1 MTNKEVI
8 EAYTKTKESLNPIL
22 DELQEMN
29 GFVSRNDIIEI
40 DRIRQALEKSQSFRD
55 RVYTPH
61 EIDYC
66 ESRNKGRYE
75 SYAGIYAAKEAFI
88 KALGTGMR
96 HGSWQDIEIGHDELG
111 APLIRLQD
119 TFKDIYETLGY
130 TDTHVSI
137 SHCKAYAM
145 STVILEGA

>member
-1 MTNKEVI
+1 
-8 EAYTKTKESLNPIL
+8 
-22 DELQEMN
+22 
-29 GFVSRNDIIEI
+29 
-40 DRIRQALEKSQSFRD
+40 
-55 RVYTPH
+55 
-61 EIDYC
+61 
-66 ESRNKGRYE
+66 
-75 SYAGIYAAKEAFI
+75 
-88 KALGTGMR
+88 MR

-130 TDTHVSI
+130 THTHVSI

>member
-1 MTNKEVI
+1 MK
-8 EAYTKTKESLNPIL
+8 L
-22 DELQEMN
+22 
-29 GFVSRNDIIEI
+29 GNDIIEI
-40 DRIRQALEKSQSFRD
+40 ERIRQAIERSSSFVE

-75 SYAGIYAAKEAFI
+75 SFAGIYAAKESFI

-96 HGSWQDIEIGHDELG
+96 HGSWQDIEIYHDELG

-119 TFKDIYETLGY
+119 TFKNIYETSGY
-130 TDTHVSI
+130 TNIHVSI
-137 SHCKAYAM
+137 SHCKEYAM

>member
-1 MTNKEVI
+1 MSR
-8 EAYTKTKESLNPIL
+8 YYLCFNPLYECIIIVLGYLAAIMIL
-22 DELQEMN
+22 
-29 GFVSRNDIIEI
+29 GNDIIEI
-40 DRIRQALEKSQSFRD
+40 ERIRQAIERSSSFVE

-75 SYAGIYAAKEAFI
+75 SFAGIYAAKEAFI

-96 HGSWQDIEIGHDELG
+96 HGSWQDIEIYHDELG

-119 TFKDIYETLGY
+119 TFKNIYETLGY
-130 TDTHVSI
+130 TNIHVSI
-137 SHCKAYAM
+137 SHCKEYAM

>member
-1 MTNKEVI
+1 MK
-8 EAYTKTKESLNPIL
+8 L
-22 DELQEMN
+22 
-29 GFVSRNDIIEI
+29 GNDIIEI
-40 DRIRQALEKSQSFRD
+40 ERIRQAIERSSSFVE

-61 EIDYC
+61 EIEYC

-75 SYAGIYAAKEAFI
+75 SFAGIYAAKEAFI

-96 HGSWQDIEIGHDELG
+96 HGSWQDIEIYHDELG

-119 TFKDIYETLGY
+119 TFKNIYEKSGCTQI
-130 TDTHVSI
+130 HVSI
-137 SHCKAYAM
+137 SHCKDYAM

>member
-1 MTNKEVI
+1 MK
-8 EAYTKTKESLNPIL
+8 L
-22 DELQEMN
+22 
-29 GFVSRNDIIEI
+29 GNDIIEI
-40 DRIRQALEKSQSFRD
+40 ERIRQAIERSSSFVK

-61 EIDYC
+61 EINYC

-75 SYAGIYAAKEAFI
+75 SFAGIYAAKEAFI

-96 HGSWQDIEIGHDELG
+96 HGSWQDIEIYHDELG

-119 TFKDIYETLGY
+119 TFKNIYETSGY
-130 TDTHVSI
+130 TNIHVSI
-137 SHCKAYAM
+137 SHCKEYAM

>member
-1 MTNKEVI
+1 MK
-8 EAYTKTKESLNPIL
+8 L
-22 DELQEMN
+22 
-29 GFVSRNDIIEI
+29 GNDIIEI
-40 DRIRQALEKSQSFRD
+40 DRIRCAIEKSKLFGN
-55 RVYTPH
+55 RVYTSH

-66 ESRNKGRYE
+66 ESRKKGRYE

-96 HGSWQDIEIGHDELG
+96 HGSWQDIEIYHNELG

-119 TFKDIYETLGY
+119 TFKEIYETLGY
-130 TDTHVSI
+130 TEIHVSI
-137 SHCKAYAM
+137 SHCKEYAM

>member
-1 MTNKEVI
+1 MK
-8 EAYTKTKESLNPIL
+8 L
-22 DELQEMN
+22 
-29 GFVSRNDIIEI
+29 GNDIIEI
-40 DRIRQALEKSQSFRD
+40 ERIRQAIERSSLFVE

-75 SYAGIYAAKEAFI
+75 SFAGIYAAKEAFI

-96 HGSWQDIEIGHDELG
+96 HGSWQDIEIYHDELG

-119 TFKDIYETLGY
+119 TFKNIYETLGY
-130 TDTHVSI
+130 TNIHVSI
-137 SHCKAYAM
+137 SHCKEYAM
-145 STVILEGA
+145 SMVILEGA

>member
-1 MTNKEVI
+1 MK
-8 EAYTKTKESLNPIL
+8 L
-22 DELQEMN
+22 
-29 GFVSRNDIIEI
+29 GNDIIEI
-40 DRIRQALEKSQSFRD
+40 ERIRQAIERSSSFVE

-75 SYAGIYAAKEAFI
+75 SFAGIYAAKEAFI

-96 HGSWQDIEIGHDELG
+96 HGSWQDIEIYHDELG

-119 TFKDIYETLGY
+119 TFKNIYETLGY
-130 TDTHVSI
+130 TNIHVSI
-137 SHCKAYAM
+137 SQCKEYAM

>member
-1 MTNKEVI
+1 MK
-8 EAYTKTKESLNPIL
+8 L
-22 DELQEMN
+22 
-29 GFVSRNDIIEI
+29 GNDIIEI
-40 DRIRQALEKSQSFRD
+40 ERIRQAIERSSLFVE

-75 SYAGIYAAKEAFI
+75 SFAGIYAAKEAFI

-96 HGSWQDIEIGHDELG
+96 HGSWQDIEIYHDELG

-119 TFKDIYETLGY
+119 TFKNIYDTLGY
-130 TDTHVSI
+130 TNIHVSI
-137 SHCKAYAM
+137 SHCKEYAM

>member
-1 MTNKEVI
+1 MK
-8 EAYTKTKESLNPIL
+8 L
-22 DELQEMN
+22 
-29 GFVSRNDIIEI
+29 GNDIIEI
-40 DRIRQALEKSQSFRD
+40 ERIRQAIERSSSFVE

-75 SYAGIYAAKEAFI
+75 SFAGIYAAKEAFI

-96 HGSWQDIEIGHDELG
+96 HGSWQDIEIYHDELG

-119 TFKDIYETLGY
+119 TFKNIYETLGY
-130 TDTHVSI
+130 TNIHVSI
-137 SHCKAYAM
+137 SHCKEYVM

>member
-1 MTNKEVI
+1 MK
-8 EAYTKTKESLNPIL
+8 L
-22 DELQEMN
+22 
-29 GFVSRNDIIEI
+29 GNDIIEI
-40 DRIRQALEKSQSFRD
+40 DRIRCAIEKSKSFRD
-55 RVYTPH
+55 HVYTSH

-66 ESRNKGRYE
+66 ESRKKGCYE

-96 HGSWQDIEIGHDELG
+96 HGSWQDIEIYHDELG

-119 TFKDIYETLGY
+119 IFKEIYETLGY
-130 TDTHVSI
+130 TEIHVSI
-137 SHCKAYAM
+137 SHCKEYAM

>member
-1 MTNKEVI
+1 MLGYLGAIMK
-8 EAYTKTKESLNPIL
+8 L
-22 DELQEMN
+22 
-29 GFVSRNDIIEI
+29 GNDIIEI
-40 DRIRQALEKSQSFRD
+40 ERIRQAIERSSSFVE

-75 SYAGIYAAKEAFI
+75 SFAGIYAAKEAFI

-96 HGSWQDIEIGHDELG
+96 HGSWQDIEIYHDELG

-119 TFKDIYETLGY
+119 TFKNIYETLGY
-130 TDTHVSI
+130 TNIHVSI
-137 SHCKAYAM
+137 SHCKEYTI

>member
-1 MTNKEVI
+1 MK
-8 EAYTKTKESLNPIL
+8 L
-22 DELQEMN
+22 
-29 GFVSRNDIIEI
+29 GNDIIEI
-40 DRIRQALEKSQSFRD
+40 ERIRQAIERSSSFVE

-66 ESRNKGRYE
+66 EGRNKGRYE
-75 SYAGIYAAKEAFI
+75 SFAGIYAAKEAFI

-96 HGSWQDIEIGHDELG
+96 HGSWQDIEIYHDELG

-119 TFKDIYETLGY
+119 TFKNIYETSGY
-130 TDTHVSI
+130 TNIHVSI
-137 SHCKAYAM
+137 SHCKEYAM

>member
-1 MTNKEVI
+1 MK
-8 EAYTKTKESLNPIL
+8 L
-22 DELQEMN
+22 
-29 GFVSRNDIIEI
+29 GNDIIEI

-66 ESRNKGRYE
+66 ESRKKGHYE

-96 HGSWQDIEIGHDELG
+96 HGSWQDIEIYHDELG

-119 TFKDIYETLGY
+119 TFKEIYETLGY
-130 TDTHVSI
+130 TDIHVSI
-137 SHCKAYAM
+137 SHCKEYAM

>member
-1 MTNKEVI
+1 MK
-8 EAYTKTKESLNPIL
+8 L
-22 DELQEMN
+22 
-29 GFVSRNDIIEI
+29 GNDIIEI
-40 DRIRQALEKSQSFRD
+40 ERIRQAIERSSLFVE

-66 ESRNKGRYE
+66 ESRNKGIYE
-75 SYAGIYAAKEAFI
+75 SFAGIYAAKEAFI

-96 HGSWQDIEIGHDELG
+96 HGSWQDIEIYHDELG

-119 TFKDIYETLGY
+119 TFKNIYEISGY
-130 TDTHVSI
+130 TNIHVSI
-137 SHCKAYAM
+137 SHCKEYAM

>member
-1 MTNKEVI
+1 MK
-8 EAYTKTKESLNPIL
+8 L
-22 DELQEMN
+22 
-29 GFVSRNDIIEI
+29 GNDIIEI
-40 DRIRQALEKSQSFRD
+40 ERIRQAIERSSLFVE

-66 ESRNKGRYE
+66 ESRNKERYE
-75 SYAGIYAAKEAFI
+75 SFAGIYAAKEAFI

-96 HGSWQDIEIGHDELG
+96 HGSWQDIEIYHDELG

-119 TFKDIYETLGY
+119 TFKNIYETLGY
-130 TDTHVSI
+130 TNIHVSI
-137 SHCKAYAM
+137 SHCKEYAM

>member
-1 MTNKEVI
+1 MK
-8 EAYTKTKESLNPIL
+8 L
-22 DELQEMN
+22 
-29 GFVSRNDIIEI
+29 GNDIIEI
-40 DRIRQALEKSQSFRD
+40 ERIRQAIERSSLFVE

-75 SYAGIYAAKEAFI
+75 SFAGIYAAKEAFI

-96 HGSWQDIEIGHDELG
+96 HGSWQDIEIYHDELG

-119 TFKDIYETLGY
+119 TFKNIYETLGY
-130 TDTHVSI
+130 TNIHVSI
-137 SHCKAYAM
+137 SHCKEYAM

>member
-1 MTNKEVI
+1 MK
-8 EAYTKTKESLNPIL
+8 L
-22 DELQEMN
+22 
-29 GFVSRNDIIEI
+29 GNDIIEI
-40 DRIRQALEKSQSFRD
+40 ERIRQAIERSSLFVE

-75 SYAGIYAAKEAFI
+75 SFAGIYAAKEAFI

-96 HGSWQDIEIGHDELG
+96 HGSWQDIEIYHDELG
-111 APLIRLQD
+111 VPLIRLQD
-119 TFKDIYETLGY
+119 TFKNIYETLGY
-130 TDTHVSI
+130 TNIHVSI
-137 SHCKAYAM
+137 SHCKEYAM

>member
-1 MTNKEVI
+1 MK
-8 EAYTKTKESLNPIL
+8 L
-22 DELQEMN
+22 
-29 GFVSRNDIIEI
+29 GNDIIEI
-40 DRIRQALEKSQSFRD
+40 ERIRQAIERSSLFVE

-75 SYAGIYAAKEAFI
+75 SFAGICAAKEAFI

-96 HGSWQDIEIGHDELG
+96 HGSWQDIEIYHDELG

-119 TFKDIYETLGY
+119 TFKNIYETLGY
-130 TDTHVSI
+130 TNIHVSI
-137 SHCKAYAM
+137 SHCKEYAM

>member
-1 MTNKEVI
+1 MK
-8 EAYTKTKESLNPIL
+8 L
-22 DELQEMN
+22 
-29 GFVSRNDIIEI
+29 GNDIIEI
-40 DRIRQALEKSQSFRD
+40 ERIRQAIERSSSFVE

-66 ESRNKGRYE
+66 ESRNKGIYE
-75 SYAGIYAAKEAFI
+75 SFAGIYAAKEAFI

-96 HGSWQDIEIGHDELG
+96 HGSWQDIEIYHDELG

-119 TFKDIYETLGY
+119 TFKNIYETSGY
-130 TDTHVSI
+130 TNIHVSI
-137 SHCKAYAM
+137 SHCKEYAM

>member
-1 MTNKEVI
+1 MK
-8 EAYTKTKESLNPIL
+8 L
-22 DELQEMN
+22 
-29 GFVSRNDIIEI
+29 GNDIIEI
-40 DRIRQALEKSQSFRD
+40 ERIRQAIERSSLFVE

-75 SYAGIYAAKEAFI
+75 SFAGIYSAKEAFI

-96 HGSWQDIEIGHDELG
+96 HGSWQDIEIYHDELG

-119 TFKDIYETLGY
+119 TFKNIYETLGY
-130 TDTHVSI
+130 TNIHVSI
-137 SHCKAYAM
+137 SHCKEYAM

>member
-1 MTNKEVI
+1 MK
-8 EAYTKTKESLNPIL
+8 L
-22 DELQEMN
+22 
-29 GFVSRNDIIEI
+29 GNDIIEI
-40 DRIRQALEKSQSFRD
+40 ERIRQAIERSSLFVE
-55 RVYTPH
+55 RVYTPY

-75 SYAGIYAAKEAFI
+75 SFAGIYAAKEAFI

-96 HGSWQDIEIGHDELG
+96 HGSWQDIEIYHDELG

-119 TFKDIYETLGY
+119 TFKNIYETLGY
-130 TDTHVSI
+130 TNIHVSI
-137 SHCKAYAM
+137 SHCKEYAM

>member
-1 MTNKEVI
+1 MK
-8 EAYTKTKESLNPIL
+8 L
-22 DELQEMN
+22 
-29 GFVSRNDIIEI
+29 GNDIIEI
-40 DRIRQALEKSQSFRD
+40 DRIRCAIEKSKSFRD
-55 RVYTPH
+55 RVYTSH

-66 ESRNKGRYE
+66 ESRKKGRYE

-96 HGSWQDIEIGHDELG
+96 HGSWQDIEIYHDELG

-119 TFKDIYETLGY
+119 TFKEIYETLGY
-130 TDTHVSI
+130 TDIHVSI
-137 SHCKAYAM
+137 SHYKAYAM

>member
-1 MTNKEVI
+1 MK
-8 EAYTKTKESLNPIL
+8 L
-22 DELQEMN
+22 
-29 GFVSRNDIIEI
+29 GNDIIEI
-40 DRIRQALEKSQSFRD
+40 DRIRCAIEKSKSFRD
-55 RVYTPH
+55 RVYTSH

-66 ESRNKGRYE
+66 ESRKKGRYE

-96 HGSWQDIEIGHDELG
+96 HGSWQDIEIYHDELG

-119 TFKDIYETLGY
+119 TFKEIYETLGY
-130 TDTHVSI
+130 TDIHVSI
-137 SHCKAYAM
+137 SNCKEYEM

>member
-1 MTNKEVI
+1 MK
-8 EAYTKTKESLNPIL
+8 L
-22 DELQEMN
+22 
-29 GFVSRNDIIEI
+29 GNDIIEI
-40 DRIRQALEKSQSFRD
+40 ERIRQAIERSSSFVE

-75 SYAGIYAAKEAFI
+75 SFAGIYAAKEAFI

-96 HGSWQDIEIGHDELG
+96 HGSWQHIEIYHDELG

-119 TFKDIYETLGY
+119 TFKNIYETLGY
-130 TDTHVSI
+130 TNIHVSI
-137 SHCKAYAM
+137 SHCKEYAM

>member
-1 MTNKEVI
+1 MK
-8 EAYTKTKESLNPIL
+8 L
-22 DELQEMN
+22 
-29 GFVSRNDIIEI
+29 GNDIIEI
-40 DRIRQALEKSQSFRD
+40 DRIRCAIEKSKSFRE
-55 RVYTPH
+55 RVYTSH

-66 ESRNKGRYE
+66 ESRKKGCYE

-96 HGSWQDIEIGHDELG
+96 HGSWQDIEIYHNELG

-119 TFKDIYETLGY
+119 TFKEIYETLGY
-130 TDTHVSI
+130 TEIHVSI
-137 SHCKAYAM
+137 SHCKEYAM

>member
-1 MTNKEVI
+1 MK
-8 EAYTKTKESLNPIL
+8 L
-22 DELQEMN
+22 
-29 GFVSRNDIIEI
+29 GNDIIEI
-40 DRIRQALEKSQSFRD
+40 ERIRQAIERSSLFVE

-66 ESRNKGRYE
+66 ESCNKGRYE
-75 SYAGIYAAKEAFI
+75 SFAGIYAAKEAFI

-96 HGSWQDIEIGHDELG
+96 HGSWQDIEIYHDELG

-119 TFKDIYETLGY
+119 TFKNIYETLGY
-130 TDTHVSI
+130 TNIHVSI
-137 SHCKAYAM
+137 SHCKEYAM